1 MSNPFEFYLVET
13 EPQYIL
19 ASRKKDT
26 RNSPVWKSKP
36 KYLGELDI
44 ADGDVLGVCSELY
57 DKHVCMQK

>member
-26 RNSPVWKSKP
+26 RNSPRMEKQTK
-36 KYLGELDI
+36 
-44 ADGDVLGVCSELY
+44 VLGRT
-57 DKHVCMQK
+57 